1 MTINKVCVGGRWGKG
16 TKVARTG
23 NGAVFPTSRVRGGGG
38 SGRWGEKRM
47 CGYRILLRR
56 LLSSFSQTT
65 RWRLFLSFLK
75 SGFEEASL
83 VLEHSVSV

>member
-38 SGRWGEKRM
+38 SVRWGREENVWLQNAAKTSV
-47 CGYRILLRR
+47 IQFQSNHALVSLLVVIKER
-56 LLSSFSQTT
+56 F
-65 RWRLFLSFLK
+65 
-75 SGFEEASL
+75 
-83 VLEHSVSV
+83 

>member
-38 SGRWGEKRM
+38 SGRWGREENVWLQNAVKTSV
-47 CGYRILLRR
+47 IQFQLNHALV
-56 LLSSFSQTT
+56 F
-65 RWRLFLSFLK
+65 LFVVFK
-75 SGFEEASL
+75 EWF
-83 VLEHSVSV
+83 